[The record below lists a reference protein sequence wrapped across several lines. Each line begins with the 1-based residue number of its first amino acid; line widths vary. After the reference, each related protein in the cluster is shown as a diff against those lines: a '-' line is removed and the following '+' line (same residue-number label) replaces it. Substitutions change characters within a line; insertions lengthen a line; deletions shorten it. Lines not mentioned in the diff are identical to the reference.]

1 VKPKRRSF
9 NPDGSQGR
17 SNWARYTAKYPERQA
32 LYKSNAW
39 RWARLQQLRREPN
52 CRICGEKAIAVDH
65 IIPISQGG
73 ADLDANNLQSLCR
86 RHHNTNDGRGP
97 CGREAGGA
105 ATSAAVSRK
114 EKADE
119 NP

>member
-32 LYKSNAW
+32 PYKSNAW

-86 RHHNTNDGRGP
+86 RHHNTKTTAEGH
-97 CGREAGGA
+97 AGVKRA
-105 ATSAAVSRK
+105 AQRRRQQ
-114 EKADE
+114 
-119 NP
+119 